1 MKSWRFTANDHEVAS
16 AKMTKFFHDLIEA
29 LKTYHDNT
37 NAFFANK
44 SRQFT
49 YSVLY
54 VALLKLVHPNP
65 GLDISKVFKK
75 LSANTYITVADKI
88 VAPLPTRSSMFPG
101 SKVIT
106 LTKNIIPSVAALPC
120 ERYIRP

>member
-1 MKSWRFTANDHEVAS
+1 MKFWRFTANDHEVAS
-16 AKMTKFFHDLIEA
+16 ARMTKFFHDLIEA

-54 VALLKLVHPNP
+54 VALLKLVHPNL
-65 GLDISKVFKK
+65 GLDISKSFKK
-75 LSANTYITVADKI
+75 LPPNTDTSTINKMIA
-88 VAPLPTRSSMFPG
+88 LSPTRLPKSPG
-101 SKVIT
+101 FRATVPTNLVTALQNKRTHFT
-106 LTKNIIPSVAALPC
+106 LC
-120 ERYIRP
+120 